1 MTELNSPAPRK
12 RRSAARIAA
21 VVTGALASLIA
32 VGLVGLG
39 AVALWADGEKDQ
51 KGYLSTDSQRFG
63 AGSRALATE
72 NLDVDLD
79 GGEWIV
85 DSSDLGD
92 VRLEVA
98 SQNDKPVFVGIAR
111 TDEVSSYLRN
121 VAHTTVTDVD
131 SDPFEASYAP
141 VGGERKPAAPQEAGI
156 WAAST
161 HGAGIQS
168 LNWEIQDGDWSVVVM
183 NEDGSPGVYA
193 DISAGAKVPFLDE
206 LGWTSIGSGTLLFV
220 AAVGLI
226 VLSVRPPR
234 SGPGHQAGPA
244 VAPAAA

>member
-1 MTELNSPAPRK
+1 MTEVNSHTPRK

-21 VVTGALASLIA
+21 VVTGAVASLIA
-32 VGLVGLG
+32 IGLVGLG
-39 AVALWADGEKDQ
+39 AVALWGDSQKDE

-63 AGSRALATE
+63 ASTRALATD

-79 GGEWIV
+79 GGERIL

-98 SQNDKPVFVGIAR
+98 SQTGKPVFVGIAR
-111 TDEVSSYLRN
+111 TDDVAAYLRD
-121 VAHTTVTDVD
+121 VAHSTVSDID
-131 SDPFEASYAP
+131 SDPFEANYTP
-141 VGGERKPAAPQEAGI
+141 VGGQRKPAAPADAGI

-161 HGAGIQS
+161 HGAGIQA

-183 NEDGSPGVYA
+183 NKDGSPGVYA

-206 LGWTSIGSGTLLFV
+206 LGWTSIGSGTILFV

-234 SGPGHQAGPA
+234 SGPGRQAGPA

>member
-1 MTELNSPAPRK
+1 MTELNSPTPRK

-21 VVTGALASLIA
+21 VITGAVASLIA

-39 AVALWADGEKDQ
+39 AVALWADSEKSDE
-51 KGYLSTDSQRFG
+51 GYLSTDSQRFG
-63 AGSRALATE
+63 ARSHALATQ

-79 GGEWIV
+79 GGEWIL

-121 VAHTTVTDVD
+121 VAHSTVTDID
-131 SDPFEASYAP
+131 SDPFEATYTP
-141 VGGERKPAAPQEAGI
+141 VGGERKPVAPAEAGI

-161 HGAGIQS
+161 HGAGIQT
-168 LNWEIQDGDWSVVVM
+168 LNWEIEDGDWSVVVM

-193 DISAGAKVPFLDE
+193 DISAGAKIPFLDE
-206 LGWTSIGSGTLLFV
+206 LGWTSIGSGTLLFL
-220 AAVGLI
+220 AAVGLV

-234 SGPGHQAGPA
+234 SGPGQQAGPA

>member
-1 MTELNSPAPRK
+1 MTEENSPIPRK
-12 RRSAARIAA
+12 RRSAARIAG
-21 VVTGALASLIA
+21 VVTGAVASLIA
-32 VGLVGLG
+32 VGLVALG
-39 AVALWADGEKDQ
+39 AVALWANSEKSDD
-51 KGYLSTDSQRFG
+51 GYLSTDTQRFG

-72 NLDVDLD
+72 NLDVNLD
-79 GGEWIV
+79 GGEWIL

-121 VAHTTVTDVD
+121 VAHSTVTDID
-131 SDPFEASYAP
+131 SDPFEAKYSA
-141 VGGERKPAAPQEAGI
+141 VGGERKPVAPAEAGI

-161 HGAGIQS
+161 HGRGIQT
-168 LNWEIQDGDWSVVVM
+168 LNWEIEDGDWSVVVM

-193 DISAGAKVPFLDE
+193 DISAGANIPFLDE
-206 LGWTSIGSGTLLFV
+206 LGWTSMGSGALLFV
-220 AAVGLI
+220 AAVGLV

-234 SGPGHQAGPA
+234 SGPGQPAGPA